1 MINLLLLLLLLLLL
15 FHSNS
20 NWFYWQFRDLLCDWL
35 NNTFTFTRSRSR
47 SWQLF
52 IIKVGDP
59 NQYIGSWTANGFKG
73 NGHCPSKGNR
83 INQRPRM
90 ANSTKHTKEKKST
103 IFLIFFLLTKGKKI
117 LLMFFFDHLLK
128 EDWISSFLFHFFPL
142 RKTIDFSSHYTQ

>member
-15 FHSNS
+15 FHCNS

-35 NNTFTFTRSRSR
+35 NNTFTFTRSRSWR
-47 SWQLF
+47 WQLF

-59 NQYIGSWTANGFKG
+59 NQYIGPWTANGFKG

-90 ANSTKHTKEKKST
+90 ANSTKHRKTH
-103 IFLIFFLLTKGKKI
+103 IFLIL
-117 LLMFFFDHLLK
+117 LLK
-128 EDWISSFLFHFFPL
+128 KKVKRFCWCFSLIFLRKTGFHLSFFHFFPL